1 MKYRLCLAL
10 SHQYIEQVPPAV
22 RGAVFGNVGSL
33 VSFRVGYSDAEELH
47 KEFGKTYPLESFT
60 SLDRYEVIAR
70 LAENGRTR
78 EPFRAKTLPP
88 IEHQVGRRE
97 KLIARSRKKY
107 AAPRAEVEAKINR
120 WLAGRE
126 DPRPRVQKGRIPF
139 LPVKL

>member
-1 MKYRLCLAL
+1 M
-10 SHQYIEQVPPAV
+10 

-33 VSFRVGYSDAEELH
+33 VSFRIGHSDAEELH
-47 KEFGKTYPLESFT
+47 KEFGNTYPLETFT
-60 SLDRYEVIAR
+60 GLDRYEVIAR

-78 EPFRAKTLPP
+78 EPFRARTLPP

-97 KLIARSRKKY
+97 KLIARSREKY
-107 AAPRAEVEAKINR
+107 AAPRAEVEEKINR

-126 DPRPRVQKGRIPF
+126 DPRPRVRKGRIPF